1 MIHPSPLFRLF
12 CSFQTNLQ
20 KQIYRLSGIQTRIVG
35 VEGRHDDHLTTTTLQ
50 KNSLHK
56 VTMH

>member
-50 KNSLHK
+50 KKFPS
-56 VTMH
+56 